1 MNYSFMVEMKK
12 RSNSLFSWK
21 PRSFVRYG
29 FITYDFE
36 MRKFIKEKF
45 GVEIE
50 SPVKKWSKLCW
61 NCYSSNSGT
70 GVDL

>member
-1 MNYSFMVEMKK
+1 MEASQ
-12 RSNSLFSWK
+12 L
-21 PRSFVRYG
+21 RYG

-61 NCYSSNSGT
+61 NSGWDANHLSNH
-70 GVDL
+70 VDF